1 MPAGQPLRVTQD
13 ELSIG
18 PAERVEAIEGRL
30 TALERRTTRLELA
43 WAMVTGGGIVTVGVI
58 GYAMW
63 IAERLWK

>member
-1 MPAGQPLRVTQD
+1 MAGQPLRVTQD
-13 ELSIG
+13 ELTIG

-30 TALERRTTRLELA
+30 TALEKRTGRLELA
-43 WAMVTGGGIVTVGVI
+43 WAMAVGGGVVVVAVI